1 MNTSPAGRK
10 LIESFEGLALKAYAD
25 QRGIWTL
32 GYGHA
37 ASVKPADTC
46 TPEQADAWLA
56 GDLATAEGAVSRLV
70 TVPLNQNQF
79 DALVSLC
86 FNIGQGSFHH
96 STLLSLLN
104 QKAYLGAANQF
115 LAWKMTNGVPNQG
128 LLNRRMQ
135 EKALFLCL

>member
-1 MNTSPAGRK
+1 MTTSPIGRK
-10 LIESFEGLALKAYAD
+10 LIESFEGLSLKAYLD
-25 QRGIWTL
+25 QRHIQTI
-32 GYGHA
+32 GYGHTGQL
-37 ASVKPADTC
+37 KPGDTC
-46 TPEQADAWLA
+46 TPEQADAWLV
-56 GDLATAEGAVSRLV
+56 GDLATAEGAVNRLA

-86 FNIGQGSFHH
+86 FNIGQGNFEP

-115 LAWKMTNGVPNQG
+115 LVWKMTNGVLNQG

-135 EKALFLCL
+135 